1 MQALALFY
9 DFREL
14 TPIGADGDEMVRRLA
29 RRLID
34 GVWFDYRVVPALW
47 NSLWVA
53 SLSTLV
59 VVDPAGKVT
68 YRATDP
74 SADQITT
81 ALRDA
86 GAA

>member
-1 MQALALFY
+1 MAGLQPLLRALDQALGVSYA
-9 DFREL
+9 
-14 TPIGADGDEMVRRLA
+14 LA
-29 RRLID
+29 RD
-34 GVWFDYRVVPALW
+34 
-47 NSLWVA
+47 
-53 SLSTLV
+53 V